1 MGFEK
6 ILSDIRSIL
15 TKHKLAFIII
25 LLAIFLRFYNLYDF
39 VTFLGDQGRDAIII
53 KRIVTFE
60 HFPLIG
66 APSSV
71 GQIYLGPFYYYLI
84 SPFLLIFKLN
94 PISLAWA
101 VAFFSTVGLV
111 FAYIVLKKAT
121 SEKIALLF
129 LFFATFSYPIL
140 YLSRFSWNPNLLPL
154 FAFATLYYLYKFLTK
169 KTTLHSLALG
179 ASLALSLQLHYLAAL
194 ILPTIAF
201 FILKD
206 LFQKGFKKHFSKLL
220 PAIFS
225 FIFFISPLI
234 FFDLKH
240 GFLNTNNVIKLFTQN
255 NPIGNISV
263 LSRFIDTSSH
273 FFNFV
278 FQSAINPIT
287 SMLLLIGIFV
297 YFLKNKLLSKDS
309 FMQINFFNFFS
320 YLLFFALLNSPRHIH
335 YYGPVYFSF
344 FIIASTIAAKLL
356 DYKFIGKIIFSL
368 LLIIYFVYN
377 GKNYGFVFNQS
388 KSQITIAQNI
398 AQSIIE
404 KKPAKP
410 LQMVALPASE
420 TDGHIRYF
428 LEINGFT
435 PLPQDSIV
443 NPKELYVVCP
453 NKCDPLNDGQWQIAA
468 FKNAKIADIW
478 ESEGITI
485 YQIIHE
491 K

>member
-1 MGFEK
+1 MGLEK
-6 ILSDIRSIL
+6 ILSNIRSIL

-25 LLAIFLRFYNLYDF
+25 LVAIFLRFYNLHDF
-39 VTFLGDQGRDAIII
+39 VTFLGDQGRDATII

-84 SPFLLIFKLN
+84 SPFLLLFRLN
-94 PISLAWA
+94 PIGLAWA
-101 VAFFSTVGLV
+101 VAFFSSAGLI
-111 FAYIVLKKAT
+111 FAYIVLKKT
-121 SEKIALLF
+121 VSEKIALIF
-129 LFFATFSYPIL
+129 LLLTAFSYPIL

-154 FAFATLYYLYKFLTK
+154 FAFVALYCLHTFLTK

-206 LFQKGFKKHFSKLL
+206 LFQKGFKKDLSKLI
-220 PAIFS
+220 PALFS
-225 FIFFISPLI
+225 FLFFISPLL
-234 FFDLKH
+234 FFDLRH
-240 GFLNTNNVIKLFTQN
+240 GSLNTNNLIKLFTQN
-255 NPIGNISV
+255 NPISSTSI
-263 LSRFIDTSSH
+263 LSRLIDTSSH

-278 FQSAINPIT
+278 FQSEINPIA
-287 SMLLLIGIFV
+287 SIILLIGIFV
-297 YFLKNKLLSKDS
+297 YFLKSKSLAKDL
-309 FMQINFFNFFS
+309 FMQINFFNLFS
-320 YLLFFALLNSPRHIH
+320 YLLFFALLDSPRHVH

-344 FIIASTIAAKLL
+344 FIIVATITAKLL
-356 DYKFIGKIIFSL
+356 DYKFIGKTIFGF
-368 LLIIYFVYN
+368 LLIIYIIYN
-377 GKNYGFVFNQS
+377 GRNYDFVLNQS

-404 KKPAKP
+404 KKPAIP

-435 PLPQDSIV
+435 PLPQDSIT

-468 FKNAKIADIW
+468 FKNAKIADMW
-478 ESEGITI
+478 KSEGVTI

-491 K
+491 E